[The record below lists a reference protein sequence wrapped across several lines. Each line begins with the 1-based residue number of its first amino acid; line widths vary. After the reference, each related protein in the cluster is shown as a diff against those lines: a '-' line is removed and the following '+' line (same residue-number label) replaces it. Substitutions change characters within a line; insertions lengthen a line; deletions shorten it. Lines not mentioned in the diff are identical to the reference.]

1 MYSKQKEAELIKADN
16 INNLADYYIYDNK
29 PDNDAKAEK
38 MLTGRIKE
46 TKDINEKFI
55 CMLTLSEYY
64 CIRNDLKKV
73 KKLLAEL
80 KGMLPQLDD
89 RLKGNYEMIF
99 NAANDMYTMMQE
111 L

>member
-1 MYSKQKEAELIKADN
+1 MNSKQKEAELIKADN
-16 INNLADYYIYDNK
+16 INNPADYHIYDNK

-46 TKDINEKFI
+46 TKDINEKLI